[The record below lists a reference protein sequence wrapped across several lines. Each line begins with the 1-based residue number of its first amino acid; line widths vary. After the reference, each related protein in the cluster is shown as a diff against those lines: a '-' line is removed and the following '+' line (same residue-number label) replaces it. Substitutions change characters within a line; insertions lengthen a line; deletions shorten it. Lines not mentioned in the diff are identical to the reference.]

1 MPFSLRAR
9 NADLGLE
16 PPDLPVV
23 VSGTIDLLFKEA
35 EGWVIVDYKTD
46 EIKDNLEP
54 LTAYY
59 GKQLDLYAAFWQKLT
74 REKVKERVL
83 YFTSIERAIRL

>member
-1 MPFSLRAR
+1 
-9 NADLGLE
+9 
-16 PPDLPVV
+16 
-23 VSGTIDLLFKEA
+23 
-35 EGWVIVDYKTD
+35 VIVDYKTD

-74 REKVKERVL
+74 REKVKERVI